1 MVTFLGNALLG
12 DNYHFYGAII
22 TLGWPD
28 WGMSGVSKISAVPHA
43 SLMPLFFTS
52 TTRLYYHKA
61 IIIHFYRKSYFT
73 SFLTKRLQLRNW
85 TWGNSW
91 SGLLFCVCLSFLFV
105 SFFVCLFAYLLVF
118 LIACLLVCLF
128 ACLLKWFATSRWALT
143 KLSAFLF
150 SRAEIVLILK
160 YFKLFQLKYLRCW
173 CTGRNH
179 LALALLISAVFF
191 SSSTS
196 ATASPLSRFIWT
208 ITMANKK
215 TERNSNVINDSLEEA
230 SIGRSPNSIS
240 PTNMPNV
247 LKNEVRG
254 ASKKRNS

>member
-1 MVTFLGNALLG
+1 MVIFFGKVIILLG
-12 DNYHFYGAII
+12 KMYHFYGAII

-118 LIACLLVCLF
+118 LIACLLVCWSGLQQ
-128 ACLLKWFATSRWALT
+128 ADELLPSYQPFSFQERR
-143 KLSAFLF
+143 LSW
-150 SRAEIVLILK
+150 S
-160 YFKLFQLKYLRCW
+160 W
-173 CTGRNH
+173 N
-179 LALALLISAVFF
+179 IS
-191 SSSTS
+191 
-196 ATASPLSRFIWT
+196 
-208 ITMANKK
+208 NY
-215 TERNSNVINDSLEEA
+215 SNWNI
-230 SIGRSPNSIS
+230 
-240 PTNMPNV
+240 
-247 LKNEVRG
+247 
-254 ASKKRNS
+254 

>member
-128 ACLLKWFATSRWALT
+128 ACLLVCLFVCLLVCWSGLQQADELLPSYQPFSFQEQR
-143 KLSAFLF
+143 LSW
-150 SRAEIVLILK
+150 SWNIK
-160 YFKLFQLKYLRCW
+160 NY
-173 CTGRNH
+173 
-179 LALALLISAVFF
+179 
-191 SSSTS
+191 
-196 ATASPLSRFIWT
+196 
-208 ITMANKK
+208 
-215 TERNSNVINDSLEEA
+215 SNWDI
-230 SIGRSPNSIS
+230 
-240 PTNMPNV
+240 
-247 LKNEVRG
+247 
-254 ASKKRNS
+254 